1 MGNNFLG
8 NFSMCLLFLLAIIYW
23 VGKKVEHTL
32 YFQAKGFSCK
42 SSKNK
47 SLLEIYVQICE
58 YYRKEDWIHGFQ
70 HFLSRGTL
78 PTHFPLA
85 VPKRI

>member
-23 VGKKVEHTL
+23 VRKKVEHTL

-47 SLLEIYVQICE
+47 SLLEIYVWIC
-58 YYRKEDWIHGFQ
+58 
-70 HFLSRGTL
+70 
-78 PTHFPLA
+78 
-85 VPKRI
+85 